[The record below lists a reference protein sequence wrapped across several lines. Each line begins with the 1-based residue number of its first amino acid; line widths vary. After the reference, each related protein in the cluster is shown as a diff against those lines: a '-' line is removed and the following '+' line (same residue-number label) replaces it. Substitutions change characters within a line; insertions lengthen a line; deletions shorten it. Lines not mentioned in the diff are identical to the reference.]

1 METKLSAE
9 HPFVTNSVEFI
20 QGLKDK
26 LFPDPFA
33 AEKAVIKENRE
44 GQIGGEITDKENWV
58 GPVIKDAATDVLTQ
72 VAVGSAMKSTVG
84 STVPKLPPRSNTD
97 MINVTPGG
105 PIVKTPNPKDI
116 TVLTNLKN
124 KITAPY
130 KPWQTQAVPFGLTSP
145 NITSEVYDA
154 ALSTG
159 ATARL
164 RRRKG
169 ESDANFSIRLGAQ
182 LFDEI
187 NLTYDAELDVYNM
200 LDRGGLSEKK
210 RRIAKMLISNPDYSP
225 KSFEDTRTLLVAEFL
240 DGLEFLGLAD
250 RTIEAHHIAS
260 LRQVTS
266 LFIGLPRSKFREMLK
281 LVYAEGIPTG
291 NDPKNLMAIQKKAH
305 VNKKDNPNVYAVH
318 TYLNEQLGVYGEKLV
333 GDYGAKI
340 KDLSVE
346 ERIPYIKTFAKVV
359 KNSVPIAE
367 QAIRDVLDLD
377 IQEKDPGAF
386 ASAALDIEQYDI
398 SVSQMKQIKAKIKN
412 KLELQFNNPGEEA
425 LLDAIRG
432 ENTPGEALRRRDA
445 FSSQTTFDP
454 SKKSPKK
461 TKSKKISKNQQKYF
475 DDPDVTKPT
484 Q

>member
-1 METKLSAE
+1 MLTD
-9 HPFVTNSVEFI
+9 
-20 QGLKDK
+20 LK
-26 LFPDPFA
+26 
-33 AEKAVIKENRE
+33 
-44 GQIGGEITDKENWV
+44 
-58 GPVIKDAATDVLTQ
+58 
-72 VAVGSAMKSTVG
+72 S
-84 STVPKLPPRSNTD
+84 
-97 MINVTPGG
+97 
-105 PIVKTPNPKDI
+105 
-116 TVLTNLKN
+116 

-130 KPWQTQAVPFGLTSP
+130 KPWQTQAVPFGQTSP

-164 RRRKG
+164 RRRPG

-281 LVYAEGIPTG
+281 LVYAEDIPTG
-291 NDPKNLMAIQKKAH
+291 NDPRNLMAIQKKAH

-318 TYLNEQLGVYGEKLV
+318 TYLNEQLGIYGEKLV

-445 FSSQTTFDP
+445 FSSQTRFDT
-454 SKKSPKK
+454 SKKAPKK